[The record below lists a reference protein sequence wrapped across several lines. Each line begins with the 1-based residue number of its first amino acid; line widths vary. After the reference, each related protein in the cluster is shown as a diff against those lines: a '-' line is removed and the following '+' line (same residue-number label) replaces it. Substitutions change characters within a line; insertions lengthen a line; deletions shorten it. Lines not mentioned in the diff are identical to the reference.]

1 MAIFDKGSFSARFKT
16 DNLRPST
23 ILNPQQR
30 VTLINYIPK
39 RKYKEI
45 TNTMQKNILDE
56 VHDYVGRFIAYPSE
70 HARVADVSWI
80 AHTYLTKAFEELGYT
95 TPRLLIISPAKRSG
109 KSRFI
114 DITALLVQSPDSM
127 ISPSPASLYTSIEC
141 SEKIPTLLIDEVG
154 RILERKDIS
163 EFLTI
168 VEAGFQP
175 GRTIPRVT
183 FNAEGKRKIERFKVY
198 APMLMAGIDNGRMPD
213 TILDR
218 SIILRMKRNIGTRL
232 SYRPRKHAAN
242 GQALAE
248 KLATWASEV
257 IDKVKEIEPVMPHEL
272 NDREQDKWEP
282 LFIVGQLADVTD
294 VTDVTN
300 VTAVSGG
307 WLDRIRLASLELSK
321 EDKDTDP
328 ASNSELLLKDICNII
343 HDDDFGSKD
352 RIRTADVT
360 GKLHAIDESPWSN
373 YNFGRPLDGSGL
385 ARLLKPYGIRPKT
398 IRFDK
403 ETDKGYYKSDFEDA
417 FKRYLGVHQETPV
430 TYVTDVTSVTKPIMY
445 F

>member
-1 MAIFDKGSFSARFKT
+1 
-16 DNLRPST
+16 
-23 ILNPQQR
+23 
-30 VTLINYIPK
+30 
-39 RKYKEI
+39 
-45 TNTMQKNILDE
+45 MQKNILDD
-56 VHDYVGRFIAYPSE
+56 VYDYVGRFIAYPSE
-70 HARVADVSWI
+70 HAKVADVAWI
-80 AHTYLTKAFEELGYT
+80 AHTYLTKQFEELGYT

-141 SEKIPTLLIDEVG
+141 SEVIPTLLIDEVG

-183 FNAEGKRKIERFKVY
+183 FNTEGKRKLERFKVY

-213 TILDR
+213 TITDR
-218 SIILRMKRNIGTRL
+218 SIILRMRRNIGARL
-232 SYRPRKHAAN
+232 SYRPRRHAAE

-248 KLATWASEV
+248 KLAVWATEV
-257 IDKVKEIEPVMPHEL
+257 IDRVKEIEPVMPDQL

-307 WLDRIRLASLELSK
+307 WLDRIRLAALDLSK
-321 EDKDTDP
+321 EDKDTEET
-328 ASNSELLLKDICNII
+328 SKSELMLKDIDNVFRNN
-343 HDDDFGSKD
+343 DFGKID
-352 RIRTADVT
+352 RIKTVEILS
-360 GKLHAIDESPWSN
+360 KLNNIDESPWSTYN
-373 YNFGRPLDGSGL
+373 YGKPLEGGGL
-385 ARLLKPYGIRPKT
+385 ARILKPYHIRPRT

-403 ETDKGYYKSDFEDA
+403 DTDKGYYKSDFEDA
-417 FKRYLGVHQETPV
+417 FKRYLGVHPETPVTPV
-430 TYVTDVTSVTKPIMY
+430 TYVTPVTQPIIY